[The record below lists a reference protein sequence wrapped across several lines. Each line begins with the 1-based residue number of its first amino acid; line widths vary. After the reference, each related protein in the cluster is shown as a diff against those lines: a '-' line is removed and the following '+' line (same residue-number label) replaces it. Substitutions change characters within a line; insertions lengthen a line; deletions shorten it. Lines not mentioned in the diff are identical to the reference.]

1 MDIRMA
7 PTQRGVT
14 PAMRRLPFRVMQPR
28 GPGKGRQATLISEH
42 ATVAEAFREIDL
54 LASEMVRTGPP
65 SDALALIVVDA
76 DDRLVRRPDAQ

>member
-1 MDIRMA
+1 MRG
-7 PTQRGVT
+7 QRRAFVVAL
-14 PAMRRLPFRVMQPR
+14 PAVSRDAVV

-42 ATVAEAFREIDL
+42 ATVAEAFREFDL

-76 DDRLVRRPDAQ
+76 DGRLVRRPDAQ

>member
-1 MDIRMA
+1 M
-7 PTQRGVT
+7 TRG
-14 PAMRRLPFRVMQPR
+14 PIRVMQPW
-28 GPGKGRQATLISEH
+28 GSDKGRQATLISEH

-76 DDRLVRRPDAQ
+76 DGRLVRRPDAQ